1 MSKLSPD
8 QWQALSPYL
17 DRALELEDD
26 DRSAWLT
33 ALRGENPDIAAQLEM
48 LLGEQRALKE
58 EGFLEEK
65 TPQLPRGQGLAGQ
78 VLGVYTLI
86 SQIGQGG
93 MGTVWLAERNDG
105 RFERRVAIKM
115 LNIALMGYALART
128 SAPPDEAALDRK
140 GWDPENSGWREV

>member
-48 LLGEQRALKE
+48 LLGEQRALKFVSHSE
-58 EGFLEEK
+58 
-65 TPQLPRGQGLAGQ
+65 
-78 VLGVYTLI
+78 
-86 SQIGQGG
+86 
-93 MGTVWLAERNDG
+93 
-105 RFERRVAIKM
+105 
-115 LNIALMGYALART
+115 
-128 SAPPDEAALDRK
+128 
-140 GWDPENSGWREV
+140 